1 MPLIKSQKYFW
12 KIFTTIGI
20 VAIGFQIIILSIFSY
35 FMLIPLGKQAANDL
49 TSVMTH
55 AAETWITLPTS
66 QQTEFTKRMLDKH
79 GLIISN
85 NKLPLATSTSLLP
98 YFYFLKS
105 SLKKQLEK
113 DILIKQSRSE
123 EGEGED
129 WYWVD
134 IPESDHF
141 IRFGFPRSRIGV
153 NPPIAL
159 IVLLITGIIITFIA
173 TAFLSQRLSIPIERL
188 YNAARAVG
196 RGQWPDK
203 IEEDGPEELVVL
215 TKEFNHMNVQVKTLL
230 SNRTTLLAGIS
241 HDLRTPLTQIQ
252 LALSMLPNDGGDKVL
267 MESIQEDIV
276 TINQLIGE
284 TLSISMELEEDEGVL
299 TDVSLEIN
307 SIIKNIQTNGIEIHW
322 SQSES
327 IRHILQPLALRRILT
342 NLLTNAVRYGE
353 GQPITI
359 DCSIKNNE
367 IIIEIMDR
375 GNGIDEKHREAIFQP
390 FYRLEKSQ
398 GSKGLGL
405 AIVRQLADTHKWNI
419 QLLPREGGGTN
430 ARLSIPLYCN

>member
-20 VAIGFQIIILSIFSY
+20 VAIGFQIVILSTFSY

-55 AAETWITLPTS
+55 AAETWLILPSS
-66 QQTEFTKRMLDKH
+66 QRNEFTQRMLDKH

-85 NKLPLATSTSLLP
+85 NKSPLATSTSLLP

-105 SLKKQLEK
+105 SLKKQIGQ
-113 DILIKQSRSE
+113 DILIKQSISE
-123 EGEGED
+123 KGED

-134 IPESDHF
+134 IPESEHL

-153 NPPIAL
+153 NPPIAFF
-159 IVLLITGIIITFIA
+159 VLLITGIIITFIA

-203 IEEDGPEELVVL
+203 IEEDGPEELIVL
-215 TKEFNHMNVQVKTLL
+215 TKEFNRMNVQVKTLL

-307 SIIKNIQTNGIEIHW
+307 SVIKNIQTNGIEIRR

-353 GQPITI
+353 GRPITI

-367 IIIEIMDR
+367 IIIEIKDR

-405 AIVRQLADTHKWNI
+405 AIVRQLADTHRWNV

-430 ARLSIPLYCN
+430 AKLSIPLYCD

>member
-12 KIFTTIGI
+12 KVFTTIGV
-20 VAIGFQIIILSIFSY
+20 VAIGFQIVILSTFSY
-35 FMLIPLGKQAANDL
+35 FMLIPLGKQAADDL

-55 AAETWITLPTS
+55 AAETWLILPSS
-66 QQTEFTKRMLDKH
+66 QRNEFTQRMLDKH

-85 NKLPLATSTSLLP
+85 NKSTLASSTSLLP

-105 SLKKQLEK
+105 SLNKQLGQ
-113 DILIKQSRSE
+113 DILIKQSISE
-123 EGEGED
+123 KGED

-134 IPESDHF
+134 IPESGHL

-153 NPPIAL
+153 NPPIAFF
-159 IVLLITGIIITFIA
+159 VLLITGIIITFIA

-188 YNAARAVG
+188 YKAARAVG
-196 RGQWPDK
+196 RGHWPDR

-215 TKEFNHMNVQVKTLL
+215 TKEFNRMNVQVKTLL

-299 TDVSLEIN
+299 TDVGLEIN
-307 SIIKNIQTNGIEIHW
+307 SIIKNIQTNGIEICC

-342 NLLTNAVRYGE
+342 NLLTNAIRYGE

-359 DCSIKNNE
+359 NCSMKNNE
-367 IIIEIMDR
+367 IIVEIMDR

-405 AIVRQLADTHKWNI
+405 AIVKQLADTNKWSV

-430 ARLSIPLYCN
+430 AILSIPL

>member
-1 MPLIKSQKYFW
+1 
-12 KIFTTIGI
+12 
-20 VAIGFQIIILSIFSY
+20 
-35 FMLIPLGKQAANDL
+35 
-49 TSVMTH
+49 
-55 AAETWITLPTS
+55 
-66 QQTEFTKRMLDKH
+66 MLDKH

-85 NKLPLATSTSLLP
+85 NQSTLAPSTSLLP

-105 SLKKQLEK
+105 SLKKQLGE
-113 DILIKQSRSE
+113 DILIKQSNSE
-123 EGEGED
+123 KGED

-134 IPESDHF
+134 IPESGHF

-159 IVLLITGIIITFIA
+159 IVLLISGIIITFIA

-188 YNAARAVG
+188 YNAARAVSKG
-196 RGQWPDK
+196 HWPDK
-203 IEEDGPEELVVL
+203 IEEDGPEELIVL
-215 TKEFNHMNVQVKTLL
+215 TKEFNRMNVQVKTLL

-252 LALSMLPNDGGDKVL
+252 LALSMLPNDGGDKIL

-307 SIIKNIQTNGIEIHW
+307 SIIKNIQTNGIEIRW

-327 IRHILQPLALRRILT
+327 IRHILHPLALRRILT

-359 DCSIKNNE
+359 NCSIKNNE
-367 IIIEIMDR
+367 IIVEIMDR
-375 GNGIDEKHREAIFQP
+375 GKGIEKKHREAIFQP

-398 GSKGLGL
+398 SSKGLGL
-405 AIVRQLADTHKWNI
+405 AIVKQLADTNRWDV
-419 QLLPREGGGTN
+419 QLLPHEGGGTN
-430 ARLSIPLYCN
+430 ARLSIPL